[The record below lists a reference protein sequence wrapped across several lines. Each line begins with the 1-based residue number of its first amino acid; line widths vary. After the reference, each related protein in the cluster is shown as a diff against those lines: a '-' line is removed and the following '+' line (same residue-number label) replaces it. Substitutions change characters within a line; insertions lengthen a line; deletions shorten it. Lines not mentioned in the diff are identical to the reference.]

1 MQIYVKMLTGQTI
14 TLNVDPK
21 QTTVKALK
29 RLIQNQESSIKE
41 SRQTILYNNE
51 QLDDSSRTLES
62 YGITEE
68 GSSLHL
74 VVKAKKGGCA
84 LF

>member
-21 QTTVKALK
+21 ETTVKALK

-41 SRQTILYNNE
+41 SRQTILYNN
-51 QLDDSSRTLES
+51 
-62 YGITEE
+62 
-68 GSSLHL
+68 
-74 VVKAKKGGCA
+74 
-84 LF
+84 